1 MARQV
6 ILEKQAKEKIL
17 QQMEYLTE
25 INSDTVADL
34 IIPHMSFDVKKAI
47 RQQAKKQANQLI
59 AKMRGQDGIRSWYAC
74 KDKYVN
80 VEKTQSMEDLNV
92 IEDSLL
98 KKYVGLNASKKK
110 VEKQKEILSGQLMID
125 VI

>member
-6 ILEKQAKEKIL
+6 ILEKKAKEKIL
-17 QQMEYLTE
+17 EQMEYLDE

-47 RQQAKKQANQLI
+47 RQQAKRQANQLI
-59 AKMRGQDGIRSWYAC
+59 AKKKGQDGSRSWFAC

-80 VEKTQSMEDLNV
+80 IEKTKSMEDLNI
-92 IEDSLL
+92 IEDSLA
-98 KKYVGLNASKKK
+98 KKYVGLNKSKKK
-110 VEKQKEILSGQLMID
+110 VEKQKELLSGQLMID
-125 VI
+125 VS